1 VRAPYESRLRRDVD
15 DASVAAVHSHIAGEA
30 METKGCAREHLERL
44 YSILDGV
51 RCRSGIRTLA
61 DSGGGMGWP
70 RRGVYFFFEPGE
82 HRAAPNGGAMRVVR
96 VGTHA
101 VSAGSKTTLWDRLRQ
116 HRGTGTPGGQPSG
129 GNHRGS
135 IFRKHVG
142 GALLR
147 AERYAG
153 EGADTWGEGQSAVP
167 EVTAREV
174 ALERAVS
181 SYIGAM
187 PFVWI
192 EADDDPG
199 PTSIRAQI
207 EQGCISLLSAAVAL
221 DPASSGWL
229 GHHARDE
236 AIRSSGLWNV
246 RHVGG
251 VYAPA
256 FLDVLERC
264 ANGGANAAL
273 TTIAAAPRLQPAT
286 GVESQPPASGVAR
299 TDRSSVFAL
308 VSCTKLKAL
317 GVCRAADLYRR
328 SPLFRGAWEYAGRVA
343 GHRMILSAKYGL
355 LRPDTLVSPY
365 EQTLATAGRAERDG
379 WAARVHVQLRAAPEY
394 REANTVV
401 WLAGEAYRDALLPL
415 VEREGKRCEVPMRGL
430 TQGQQL
436 SWLNA
441 QRSGRTAA
449 LPTPARGSDPE
460 LVAMPVAGVHRHSE
474 QGAPARRSAAPR
486 AEDFRAELR
495 QLLAEAK
502 RQSRSVLVVSAGQL
516 HRLVGGYPGQ
526 HHRMPICCSV
536 MRSEMRPGDA
546 ILAAPPKGQGASLE
560 ISYRT
565 SR

>member
-1 VRAPYESRLRRDVD
+1 
-15 DASVAAVHSHIAGEA
+15 
-30 METKGCAREHLERL
+30 METKGCASENLDRL

-51 RCRSGIRTLA
+51 RRRSGIRRLA
-61 DSGGGMGWP
+61 DCGGGMGWP
-70 RRGVYFFFEPGE
+70 RRGLYFFFEPGE

-142 GALLR
+142 AALLG
-147 AERYAG
+147 AGRYAG
-153 EGADTWGEGQSAVP
+153 EGADTWGEGQSAAP
-167 EVTAREV
+167 ETVAREV
-174 ALERAVS
+174 ALERDVS
-181 SYIGAM
+181 AYIGAM

-207 EQGCISLLSAAVAL
+207 EQGCISLLSAAVAI

-246 RHVGG
+246 RHVNS

-264 ANGGANAAL
+264 ANGEAISAK
-273 TTIAAAPRLQPAT
+273 TTVAAPRPQPVTA
-286 GVESQPPASGVAR
+286 VESHPLASAVAR
-299 TDRSSVFAL
+299 TDRSSVLAL
-308 VSCTKLKAL
+308 VSCTKLKAS
-317 GVCRAADLYRR
+317 GVCRAADLYRP
-328 SPLFRGAWEYAGRVA
+328 SPLFRGAWDYAGRVA

-355 LRPDTLVSPY
+355 LRPDTLVAQY
-365 EQTLATAGRAERDG
+365 EQTLAGAGRAEKEA
-379 WAARVHVQLRAAPEY
+379 WAARVHIQLRAAPEY
-394 REANTVV
+394 RDAKTVV

-415 VEREGKRCEVPMRGL
+415 VERDGKRCEVPMQGL
-430 TQGQQL
+430 ALGQQL

-441 QRSGRTAA
+441 QRSERSTPVPASARSPAPVLVAMTVAGVPRPSENVVRTGGSQRTARGGFQGGA
-449 LPTPARGSDPE
+449 QAVIGRGETPVEERARGDRRSAPPARGRLPRPPRPDAD
-460 LVAMPVAGVHRHSE
+460 LLQRH
-474 QGAPARRSAAPR
+474 P
-486 AEDFRAELR
+486 L
-495 QLLAEAK
+495 
-502 RQSRSVLVVSAGQL
+502 
-516 HRLVGGYPGQ
+516 
-526 HHRMPICCSV
+526 
-536 MRSEMRPGDA
+536 GDA
-546 ILAAPPKGQGASLE
+546 A
-560 ISYRT
+560 R
-565 SR
+565 